1 MFSFNDWTNV
11 WTYLT
16 DIIEFKVIILEIILS
31 TSSNQSTHKNQL
43 IERILLKEVLEG
55 KVYNFYED
63 WLILRYSFYQWL
75 GVHRGNINFL
85 E

>member
-63 WLILRYSFYQWL
+63 
-75 GVHRGNINFL
+75 
-85 E
+85 

>member
-1 MFSFNDWTNV
+1 V

-31 TSSNQSTHKNQL
+31 TSSNQSIHKNQL

-63 WLILRYSFYQWL
+63 
-75 GVHRGNINFL
+75 
-85 E
+85 